1 MQKHLAI
8 LAIDSQSGNLKG
20 AQKRSANLEVSL
32 QKLFIP
38 FIKLHNEIKMDVEII
53 YVFLV
58 EFKTR
63 PEKKEFFKKFIHTVQ
78 CVSEFY
84 TPLAFCCKSE

>member
-32 QKLFIP
+32 QKIFIP

-63 PEKKEFFKKFIHTVQ
+63 PEKKEFFKKFIHI
-78 CVSEFY
+78 
-84 TPLAFCCKSE
+84 

>member
-38 FIKLHNEIKMDVEII
+38 FIKLHNFTNVEIRYI
-53 YVFLV
+53 FLV

-63 PEKKEFFKKFIHTVQ
+63 KEVPDKMELSEK
-78 CVSEFY
+78 
-84 TPLAFCCKSE
+84 

>member
-38 FIKLHNEIKMDVEII
+38 FIKLHNFNNEIRYI
-53 YVFLV
+53 FLV

-63 PEKKEFFKKFIHTVQ
+63 KEVPDKMELSEFFF
-78 CVSEFY
+78 SN
-84 TPLAFCCKSE
+84 

>member
-38 FIKLHNEIKMDVEII
+38 FIKLHNEIKMDVEIT
-53 YVFLV
+53 YVF
-58 EFKTR
+58 F
-63 PEKKEFFKKFIHTVQ
+63 
-78 CVSEFY
+78 S
-84 TPLAFCCKSE
+84 

>member
-1 MQKHLAI
+1 MVSCQYPLINYPVCHKENVNSLVDVGSGKAYLSQVLSAMQKHLAI

-38 FIKLHNEIKMDVEII
+38 FIKLHNEIKTDFEII
-53 YVFLV
+53 YF
-58 EFKTR
+58 
-63 PEKKEFFKKFIHTVQ
+63 
-78 CVSEFY
+78 
-84 TPLAFCCKSE
+84 

>member
-53 YVFLV
+53 YVYLA
-58 EFKTR
+58 EFNPR
-63 PEKKEFFKKFIHTVQ
+63 QEKKE
-78 CVSEFY
+78 
-84 TPLAFCCKSE
+84 

>member
-32 QKLFIP
+32 QKLFIS
-38 FIKLHNEIKMDVEII
+38 FIKLHNEIKTDVEIV
-53 YVFLV
+53 YF
-58 EFKTR
+58 
-63 PEKKEFFKKFIHTVQ
+63 
-78 CVSEFY
+78 
-84 TPLAFCCKSE
+84 

>member
-38 FIKLHNEIKMDVEII
+38 FIKLHNFNDVEI
-53 YVFLV
+53 
-58 EFKTR
+58 
-63 PEKKEFFKKFIHTVQ
+63 TVM
-78 CVSEFY
+78 
-84 TPLAFCCKSE
+84 PLAGGQDGL

>member
-1 MQKHLAI
+1 MQKRLAI

-32 QKLFIP
+32 QKVFIP

-53 YVFLV
+53 YLFLV
-58 EFKTR
+58 EFKER
-63 PEKKEFFKKFIHTVQ
+63 PEKKEFFKKFIHI
-78 CVSEFY
+78 
-84 TPLAFCCKSE
+84 

>member
-32 QKLFIP
+32 QIFFIL
-38 FIKLHNEIKMDVEII
+38 FIKLHNEIKMDVEIQLRM
-53 YVFLV
+53 YF
-58 EFKTR
+58 
-63 PEKKEFFKKFIHTVQ
+63 
-78 CVSEFY
+78 
-84 TPLAFCCKSE
+84 